1 MKIFLAIPTINRL
14 YPDMV
19 KALFEI
25 NKNTEHE
32 ITLRFISSQ
41 PTDVVRNK
49 LVEEFLETDCEVL
62 WFMDDDAIPP
72 VDILSLLE
80 GPFDIIAPLT
90 YIYQEHN
97 LIPNLWMIDGKKK
110 SVKKTDGK
118 QLEKVDACGMGCVFI
133 GRNVF
138 EGMEKPYFKFV
149 TNVNHN
155 TLLESETFYFF
166 KKVKKLDYNVYVDPR
181 MNCGHIKHMNLDL
194 VAYQMSK
201 AVKNYKGRTE

>member
-1 MKIFLAIPTINRL
+1 MKIFLAIPTINKL

-80 GPFDIIAPLT
+80 GNVFDVIAPFPCILG
-90 YIYQEHN
+90 N
-97 LIPNLWMIDGKKK
+97 
-110 SVKKTDGK
+110 
-118 QLEKVDACGMGCVFI
+118 
-133 GRNVF
+133 
-138 EGMEKPYFKFV
+138 
-149 TNVNHN
+149 
-155 TLLESETFYFF
+155 
-166 KKVKKLDYNVYVDPR
+166 
-181 MNCGHIKHMNLDL
+181 
-194 VAYQMSK
+194 
-201 AVKNYKGRTE
+201 